1 MKKALPLITL
11 IILAAIA
18 ILIRNWSGE
27 DIQTGTNKTRNSTTA
42 TTSSSRGLNRNPAY
56 INYSKHARCRM
67 SCRHIDEYE
76 VKQILTS
83 GKINYGKSDL
93 TGDECKKRYAV
104 EGITR
109 DNQSVRIIFAPCN
122 SEVTVVTVIDLGK
135 DWSCDCN

>member
-18 ILIRNWSGE
+18 ILIRNWTGE
-27 DIQTGTNKTRNSTTA
+27 DVQPDVNKTRSATTA
-42 TTSSSRGLNRNPAY
+42 TVTSTRGLNRNPAH

-67 SCRHIDEYE
+67 NCRHIDEYE
-76 VKQILTS
+76 VKQILTT
-83 GKINYGKSDL
+83 GKINYSKSDL
-93 TGDECKKRYAV
+93 KGAECKKRYAV

-122 SEVTVVTVIDLGK
+122 AEVTVVTVIDLGK